1 MEGNILSNA
10 QLLMIKVSFRDLNLT
25 SICSFFLNSLSPNQG
40 RSDLTQLP
48 FESEAKTRAHLN
60 KMPRKISKESP
71 YVLQQFIP
79 GFEFCTHSH
88 VVEGVMQS
96 FVCCPSSDMLM
107 RYMDCKTA
115 FSQSIAEDA
124 EEWTRE
130 FLLRWKKALKQEK
143 REEGDEVCLSGHFSF
158 DFIVDNDGTL
168 YPIECNPRVHTA
180 IVLLSTYDSTKLAD
194 SYFGKKENGLIVA
207 DEIAQDRYSWIFH
220 ALPLALACYYIP
232 KKWRTKV
239 HPLLTSSMDID
250 PLTTSIPA
258 ITISPPVRSP
268 LSEIFDSYVNGSEKD
283 PMLDPADPFPFAF
296 QHLTWMWLLG
306 RLVFVQGKGWS
317 RVNVSTSRLFSC

>member
-1 MEGNILSNA
+1 
-10 QLLMIKVSFRDLNLT
+10 
-25 SICSFFLNSLSPNQG
+25 
-40 RSDLTQLP
+40 
-48 FESEAKTRAHLN
+48 
-60 KMPRKISKESP
+60 
-71 YVLQQFIP
+71 
-79 GFEFCTHSH
+79 
-88 VVEGVMQS
+88 MQS

-107 RYMDCKTA
+107 RYMDCKTS
-115 FSQSIAEDA
+115 FSHSIAEDA

-180 IVLLSTYDSTKLAD
+180 IVLLSTYDSDKLAD
-194 SYFGKKENGLIVA
+194 SYFGKKENGLIIA

-220 ALPLALACYYIP
+220 ALPLALACSYIP
-232 KKWRTKV
+232 KKWRLKL
-239 HPLLTSSMDID
+239 HPLLTSSMDLD
-250 PLTTSIPA
+250 PFTTPVPA

-283 PMLDPADPFPFAF
+283 PMLDSADPFPFAF
-296 QHLTWMWLLG
+296 QHLTWTWLLG